1 MNGNTGK
8 ILDVNLS
15 TGSLSTRE
23 LPEAVYRDFLGG
35 SALAAK
41 IFFDR
46 KGWLAD
52 PLGPDNP
59 LIVMTGPLAATG
71 LPGASRLEVCGRS
84 PLTGIWGEASMGG
97 HFAPDLKRAG
107 WDGIVVTGASAKPVF
122 LWIHNEKAE
131 LREAGE
137 LWGLDSYETET
148 RLPELLGEKRAKVM
162 SIGPAG
168 ENRVRYA
175 GIVNDRGSLAA
186 RCGLGAVMGSKQL
199 KAIAVL
205 HRLKTGATSPVAFA
219 DEEGM
224 KALRQEIAERIRS
237 DVTAAS
243 LRAYGSNMHMQ
254 LGMAISDIPTQNW
267 RQALWEEG
275 MEALS
280 GMTVRKTIQTKV
292 HACAGCPVACKR
304 IVQVSEG
311 PYAMAEGPGPE
322 YEGAASLGTML
333 KIDNLPAVAKANE
346 LCNRMGLDVIS
357 LGGTLAWAIEAF
369 ENGVLDAAKTGGIEF
384 GWNRPDVLIA
394 LIPKI
399 ARRQGF
405 GNELAE
411 GVKRAAEKFGGA
423 EYAIQVKG
431 LEAPMHDPRA
441 MWSMALS
448 YATNPRGACHTK
460 DVNLETEI
468 GAFDVAQIGVK
479 PTPAHS
485 AEGKAAQTIATQQVG
500 QLLGSSVMCVYV
512 ILCFQR
518 VEDLRRM
525 VNLAA
530 GFNYS
535 MDEFLRGADRS
546 WYLKR
551 ALGNLM
557 GMGRRDDYLP
567 ARILTPHLEG
577 HATQLTPLLAGMNR
591 ATLKLLNTPLGRNQR
606 LREWLAR
613 YTEQS
618 ALPSMF
624 KNIMLMGKFSP
635 RARAA
640 GRRIRRQDVEELR
653 RRTVNFDYLLED
665 YYRLRELDSNGVPQ
679 PERLRSLGLSEVSEA
694 LVSLR
699 GTGIPEGGQAFL
711 PVNIKR

>member
-8 ILDVNLS
+8 ILEVNLS
-15 TGSLSTRE
+15 SGAIATLA

-35 SALAAK
+35 SGLAAK

-46 KGWLAD
+46 RGYQAD
-52 PLGPDNP
+52 PLGPDN
-59 LIVMTGPLAATG
+59 LLLVMTGPLAATG

-107 WDGIVVTGASAKPVF
+107 WDGIVITGASAKPVL
-122 LWIHNEKAE
+122 LWINQDKAE
-131 LREAGE
+131 LRDASE
-137 LWGLDSYETET
+137 LWGLDTYETED
-148 RLPELLGEKRAKVM
+148 RIPEIVNEKRAKVM
-162 SIGPAG
+162 CIGPGG
-168 ENRVRYA
+168 ENLVRFA
-175 GIVNDRGSLAA
+175 GIVNDRGSVAA
-186 RCGLGAVMGSKQL
+186 RCGLGAVMGSKKL
-199 KAIAVL
+199 KAIAV
-205 HRLKTGATSPVAFA
+205 RGSGAVALA
-219 DEEGM
+219 DEEGL
-224 KALRQEIAERIRS
+224 KALRQELLERIKT

-254 LGMAISDIPTQNW
+254 LGMAMSDIPTKNW

-280 GMTVRKTIQTKV
+280 GMTVRKTIQTRV

-304 IVQVSEG
+304 IVKKDEG

-357 LGGTLAWAIEAF
+357 TGSTIAWATEAF
-369 ENGVLDAAKTGGIEF
+369 ENGVLNSKKTDGIEF
-384 GWNRPDVLIA
+384 GWNRPEVLVD

-399 ARRQGF
+399 ARREGF
-405 GNELAE
+405 GKELAE
-411 GVKRAAEKFGGA
+411 GVKRASAKFGGA
-423 EYAIQVKG
+423 EFAIHVKG

-448 YATNPRGACHTK
+448 YATNVRGACHTK
-460 DVNLETEI
+460 DLNLETEM
-468 GAFDVAQIGVK
+468 GAFDFAQGGLK
-479 PTPAHS
+479 PTAAHT
-485 AEGKAAQTIATQQVG
+485 AVGKAAQTIVTQQVG

-530 GFNYS
+530 GFDYS
-535 MDEFLRGADRS
+535 MDDFLRGADRS

-551 ALGNLM
+551 ALGSLM
-557 GMGRRDDYLP
+557 GMRREDDRLP
-567 ARILTPHLEG
+567 QRILTPHLEG
-577 HATQLTPLLAGMNR
+577 HATQLAPLLAGMNR
-591 ATLKLLNTPLGRNQR
+591 NTMKVLNTPLGRIKL
-606 LREWLAR
+606 LREWLIR
-613 YTEQS
+613 YTEKS

-624 KNIMLMGKFSP
+624 KNIMLMGKLSP
-635 RARAA
+635 GARA
-640 GRRIRRQDVEELR
+640 GMKRIRRQDVDEIR
-653 RRTVNFDYLLED
+653 RRTVNFDYMLEE
-665 YYRLRELDSNGVPQ
+665 YYRLRGLDGEGAPSA
-679 PERLRSLGLSEVSEA
+679 ERLQALGLAEVAQA
-694 LVSLR
+694 LQTFNL
-699 GTGIPEGGQAFL
+699 GGQAFL
-711 PVNIKR
+711 PVNRGQTFFPVNKP